1 MSSSENDSEEE
12 VLQPGEEDD
21 EEEGKGD
28 GEENLGLYLFMKKMR
43 DPDPEG

>member
-28 GEENLGLYLFMKKMR
+28 GEENLGLIENKESNKVKKF
-43 DPDPEG
+43 